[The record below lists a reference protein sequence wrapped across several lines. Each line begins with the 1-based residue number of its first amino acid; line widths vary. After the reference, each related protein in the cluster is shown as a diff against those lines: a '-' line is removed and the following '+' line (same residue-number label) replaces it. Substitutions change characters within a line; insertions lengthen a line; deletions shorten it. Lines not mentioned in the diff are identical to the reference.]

1 MEKRSTI
8 HVESVRKTGH
18 MSSKPDTVQS
28 NYCTNT
34 RAYTRASGGYEGRGR
49 VTPINRARPAHHVA
63 PSCTFTSSPH
73 VHSRP
78 ILMSCLCVFNM
89 STVTPARGRV
99 LWGGSGESCRVCVWA
114 RPGRGG
120 VLDPPQPLNLV
131 MSFVRKL
138 FKTRDVW
145 DAL

>member
-1 MEKRSTI
+1 MRRPMSLLGCIVLIAACAGCVGKRLLLVTQYPAGST
-8 HVESVRKTGH
+8 
-18 MSSKPDTVQS
+18 
-28 NYCTNT
+28 
-34 RAYTRASGGYEGRGR
+34 R
-49 VTPINRARPAHHVA
+49 VDEITEAIREVFDAENMPYR
-63 PSCTFTSSPH
+63 
-73 VHSRP
+73 
-78 ILMSCLCVFNM
+78 LDVFNM

-120 VLDPPQPLNLV
+120 VLDPPQPLILV